1 VSSGR
6 ELRRRR
12 VPRRVR
18 KAYGARAL
26 PRPKEKGD
34 RIRPSHCLS
43 SLVTKATRE
52 ISSTDSNQR
61 LFRLAYLISSI
72 ISYHFASVHIY
83 MIPEIVAVRQEG
95 FFIPLFLPQHLFF
108 SKALVG
114 EHRALSFLHGHDLDS
129 P

>member
-61 LFRLAYLISSI
+61 LFRLAYLKSSI

-83 MIPEIVAVRQEG
+83 DPRNCRCPSGRILHSSAPPSAFV
-95 FFIPLFLPQHLFF
+95 LF
-108 SKALVG
+108 
-114 EHRALSFLHGHDLDS
+114 
-129 P
+129 